1 MGMVMVMGM
10 EMGIGMDVQEA
21 TVNDLQIKIC
31 INWSGG
37 ARSGLWKKA
46 GHYFRKLA
54 N

>member
-31 INWSGG
+31 IN
-37 ARSGLWKKA
+37 
-46 GHYFRKLA
+46 
-54 N
+54 